1 MFKSAL
7 AICYFSSSSV
17 GIWIK
22 FSCIGC
28 HWYYFL
34 IDYWSGLKLKIKS
47 HRFNWCVFIWLISYC
62 VKWVPSLNV
71 RKESQFLNIYLFR
84 SGRSCRS
91 TGGACVW
98 PTCLWTLDSCERVYE
113 RFLPADGA
121 GGGHTMTSARKQAN
135 AGRPQHTTYNS
146 SSHVLRVD
154 STAAIGHAAAREEVH
169 VVVVSEPFLFFP
181 GGGTMEGDEGRWRR
195 REKELFLFILFK
207 RCRKTRKTHQSK
219 NSFSVGPL
227 LWWKYCTQVQFWGTY
242 TVHFYI

>member
-1 MFKSAL
+1 MEKKVSFETF
-7 AICYFSSSSV
+7 IFSEVDVPADRLEELVFDPHACERWTHVREYMSVSSQQTELEEV
-17 GIWIK
+17 TQ
-22 FSCIGC
+22 
-28 HWYYFL
+28 
-34 IDYWSGLKLKIKS
+34 
-47 HRFNWCVFIWLISYC
+47 WLQ
-62 VKWVPSLNV
+62 LGN
-71 RKESQFLNIYLFR
+71 RLTQE
-84 SGRSCRS
+84 GRS
-91 TGGACVW
+91 T
-98 PTCLWTLDSCERVYE
+98 P
-113 RFLPADGA
+113 
-121 GGGHTMTSARKQAN
+121 
-135 AGRPQHTTYNS
+135 TYNS

-154 STAAIGHAAAREEVH
+154 STAAIRHAATREEVH